1 MQLGRKGGLG
11 WNGLLACG
19 MGGGGEKASLIS
31 DVSTS
36 RTQESESGCSQGGG
50 IMLQRRWRLRRRAN
64 QRGRVVRR
72 GGRRAFVGPCDG
84 LVLVIARWVRRA
96 HLAGKEQ
103 GALTPSSSRL
113 SRRWRGT
120 IVTSSISQMKA
131 ISAGSR
137 PVLCGNAMLG
147 ALFVVYLFS
156 TRVTT

>member
-11 WNGLLACG
+11 WNGLLTCG

-64 QRGRVVRR
+64 QRGRVVRW

-84 LVLVIARWVRRA
+84 LVLVIARWVRGVLTWRGRNRA
-96 HLAGKEQ
+96 HSLRVVRGFRGAG
-103 GALTPSSSRL
+103 GARS
-113 SRRWRGT
+113 
-120 IVTSSISQMKA
+120 
-131 ISAGSR
+131 
-137 PVLCGNAMLG
+137 
-147 ALFVVYLFS
+147 
-156 TRVTT
+156 